1 LSEIAHQTNQWQY
14 RHLIPD
20 VLYSDYRTAPLSG
33 SAIFADTLPA
43 TEEDIVI
50 PTGKEIQTPKVYEIT
65 CRIQRVV
72 FVFVSRNR
80 EDLGLFIKRQLGLLV
95 SVKPLYEKCK

>member
-1 LSEIAHQTNQWQY
+1 MFILYSVLQKYGLSEIAHQTHQWQY

-50 PTGKEIQTPKVYEIT
+50 PTGKEIQTPKIYQIA
-65 CRIQRVV
+65 CR
-72 FVFVSRNR
+72 F
-80 EDLGLFIKRQLGLLV
+80 
-95 SVKPLYEKCK
+95 